1 MDVTMGLV
9 AAVFWGITDYLVSVN
24 ARRFGVSRSVF
35 LGQFLGLVL
44 LSAFVWMSQEGFEF
58 IRIASL
64 AVMLISLAASLLTLT
79 GAIALTKAFKYGK
92 TAIVAPLIT
101 LYGVVTALLAWMSG
115 ELLSTLQFLGLA
127 GCVLGVILVG
137 AGHKSKSRPVC
148 FGESKAISFALV
160 AAILY
165 GLSFWIQGEYTLPA
179 IGPVN
184 MLWTTYLVGVI
195 FLFPF
200 MLKQH
205 AKNSLG
211 VRSYISLGGAGLF
224 NLGGFTAFSYGAIH
238 GSIAIVTII
247 STLSGGVAAVLG
259 FIFIKERLS
268 LIQLLGITL
277 VLCGAVMLHIVA

>member
-1 MDVTMGLV
+1 MDVMMGLV

-24 ARRFGVSRSVF
+24 AKRFGVSKSVF
-35 LGQFLGLVL
+35 LGQFIGLVL
-44 LSAFVWMSQEGFEF
+44 LSTFVWMSQEGYEF
-58 IRIASL
+58 IRLASST
-64 AVMLISLAASLLTLT
+64 VMLISLAASLLTLT

-115 ELLSTLQFLGLA
+115 EVLSTLQFLGLA
-127 GCVLGVILVG
+127 GCVVGVIFIG
-137 AGHKSKSRPVC
+137 AGHKSKSCPVC
-148 FGESKAISFALV
+148 FGEYKAISFALI
-160 AAILY
+160 AAMLY
-165 GLSFWIQGEYTLPA
+165 GLSFWIQGKYTLPA

-184 MLWTTYLVGVI
+184 MLWITYLVGVI

-205 AKNSLG
+205 ANGSLG
-211 VRSYISLGGAGLF
+211 VKSYITLGGAGLF

-259 FIFIKERLS
+259 FIFFKERLS
-268 LIQLLGITL
+268 LTQLFGITL
-277 VLCGAVMLHIVA
+277 VLCGAVMLHVAT